1 MQDVRPFVPFHATCA
16 GPYLIQDDISWTR
29 CLKSVSTA
37 QVMSCT
43 ISSSLPTAPFDLD
56 CPRGWSIIC
65 QSSCRVISGSPRIT
79 REGSF
84 HQTTK
89 EPHLHFYITSY
100 KKYLLWSK
108 HNVEAAGTCWTR
120 AHFSANFDINRS
132 TWDNISDSQNVK
144 ISCSVKELKRYGI
157 NRLKLLA
164 NTNLDHLTVR
174 PSS

>member
-16 GPYLIQDDISWTR
+16 GPYPIQDDISWTR

-65 QSSCRVISGSPRIT
+65 QSSCRIISGSPEIT

-84 HQTTK
+84 
-89 EPHLHFYITSY
+89 HLHFYITSY
-100 KKYLLWSK
+100 KYSGEHYTIPRSPSISK
-108 HNVEAAGTCWTR
+108 HNVGLHVGR
-120 AHFSANFDINRS
+120 AHFFPPTS
-132 TWDNISDSQNVK
+132 TLIIV
-144 ISCSVKELKRYGI
+144 LGI
-157 NRLKLLA
+157 IYQIAK
-164 NTNLDHLTVR
+164 T
-174 PSS
+174 